1 METLNTKKMQIW
13 IVLSE
18 LLAEYLQQWLFIKE
32 LNVDERKNLEGK
44 IKHLQKIIL
53 LESPYIVT
61 ISSSA
66 IVILQKLSDSDEFLR
81 YSKFFIEIIKKREN
95 INAAFLNLDEQ
106 IHHYYKN
113 LKK

>member
-1 METLNTKKMQIW
+1 MQIW

-18 LLAEYLQQWLFIKE
+18 LLAEYLQQLLFIKE

-44 IKHLQKIIL
+44 IKLLQKIIL
-53 LESPYIVT
+53 LESPCIVT

-66 IVILQKLSDSDEFLR
+66 IVILQKLSVSDEFLL

-95 INAAFLNLDEQ
+95 INATFLNLDEQ

-113 LKK
+113 LKTIV